1 MIRATPEDRP
11 QKFDQIVQSWDLAG
25 SRAIGDALLI
35 YLFDACTLEL
45 ANIITSRP
53 QIFSIEEKH
62 AYRAFQ
68 ERLRQR
74 P

>member
-1 MIRATPEDRP
+1 MYREGRTKLAHGEMPGLLE
-11 QKFDQIVQSWDLAG
+11 DLAG

-68 ERLRQR
+68 ERRRQR